1 MESRPAEG
9 GQRGPTTPASG
20 AIPALNRGAARSG
33 ARFRLATAALRPLP
47 SLLIIGA
54 QKAGTRSLRAY
65 LTAHPGVTGPTHEV
79 HYFDQRTLPS
89 IWWYR
94 SHFPR
99 RRVAAAHPLVIE
111 TTPAYLFSRTAPERI
126 RATIPDARLVAVLR
140 DPVERA
146 FSGYRHAVKLGRES
160 RSFMQA
166 LQDEE
171 RRARSAAAGNEHG
184 GRPPVPR
191 TSYAARGRYADQL
204 SRYLACFEP
213 GQLLVLRF
221 EDLFA
226 ARASEMDR
234 LHDFVGLRQA
244 PGLTVSHLHRGQ
256 GSGTPVPQEARD
268 YLEEYYRE
276 PNEQLETL
284 LGRAFWPR

>member
-1 MESRPAEG
+1 MESGHAEG
-9 GQRGPTTPASG
+9 ARSGSGPVGSG
-20 AIPALNRGAARSG
+20 GLAALNRGGGGPRAH
-33 ARFRLATAALRPLP
+33 FRLATAALRPLP

-65 LTAHPGVTGPTHEV
+65 LTAHPGVTGPTAEV
-79 HYFDQRTLPS
+79 HYFDQPALPS
-89 IWWYR
+89 VWWYR

-99 RRVAAAHPLVIE
+99 RRLRAAHPLVIE
-111 TTPAYLFSRTAPERI
+111 TTPAYLFSPMAPGRI
-126 RATIPDARLVAVLR
+126 RATIPDARLIAILR

-146 FSGYRHAVKLGRES
+146 FSHYRHAVKLGRES

-166 LQDEE
+166 LLDEQ
-171 RRARSAAAGNEHG
+171 RHATAAATDRERGASPSG
-184 GRPPVPR
+184 PR

-204 SRYLACFEP
+204 SRYLDRFERR
-213 GQLLVLRF
+213 QLLVLCF
-221 EDLFA
+221 EDIFA
-226 ARASEMDR
+226 GSASELDR
-234 LHDFVGLRQA
+234 LHDFVGLRQT
-244 PGLTVSHLHRGQ
+244 PGLTVRHLHRGQ
-256 GSGTPVPQEARD
+256 GSGTPVPPEARD